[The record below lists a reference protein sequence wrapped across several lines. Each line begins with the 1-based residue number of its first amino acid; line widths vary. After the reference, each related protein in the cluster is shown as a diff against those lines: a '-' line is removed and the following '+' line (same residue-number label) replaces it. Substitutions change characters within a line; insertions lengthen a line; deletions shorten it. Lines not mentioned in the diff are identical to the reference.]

1 MSYSKLIAGLAGPLM
16 LALGVALLFNRDLFP
31 AMASQI
37 ANDYAVIFLSGILAL
52 TAGVAIVRVH
62 NTWTRDWTV
71 IVTVLG
77 WLLILSGLVRMW
89 FPQMAAPV
97 ATSFAA
103 QANISSC
110 RASSSPASACFFPI
124 KPMRDAGAH
133 HE

>member
-52 TAGVAIVRVH
+52 AAGIAIVRVH

-89 FPQMAAPV
+89 FPQMAAPI
-97 ATSFAA
+97 ATSFA
-103 QANISSC
+103 
-110 RASSSPASACFFPI
+110 SSSEHLILPGLI
-124 KPMRDAGAH
+124 LAGLGVFLSYKAYA
-133 HE
+133 